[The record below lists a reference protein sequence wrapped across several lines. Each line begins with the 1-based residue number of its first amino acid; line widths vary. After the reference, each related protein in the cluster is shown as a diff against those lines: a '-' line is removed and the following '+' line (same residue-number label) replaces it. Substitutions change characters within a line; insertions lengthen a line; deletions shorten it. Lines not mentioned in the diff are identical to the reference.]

1 MAMPDNPTT
10 QRVDMNADS
19 QTAAQ
24 SALGASSLS
33 DLSGVLKDVYL
44 PGITNTLFFDN
55 KFTRLIKNEAG
66 NIDASGRRIVKAF
79 ETQRGGGLGP
89 MEEGG
94 DFVKSRSIDGF
105 QGWEWLKYCNMYVEF
120 TGPAIATVQA
130 GVGSYLDVVDS
141 HMQSMAQ
148 AAQLDLERILM
159 GCGDGRLAQLNV
171 LPTADSATL
180 TIKGPGFFD
189 SQFIEDGMR
198 IDVIAPVTT
207 SATAYTIRHWNA
219 SSTASGLTINSHT
232 TGNKRTSTKGSIT
245 IDQTLDIDVDD
256 FADGDW
262 IIRENAYGEVNNDGV
277 SQCLE
282 QNGLC
287 NLVSDGLSDTVR
299 GFSDDNGWLPTDES
313 TENYTKI
320 WNTGRSSYANQL
332 RSISYNINDE
342 LDEENLL
349 SVLIEAE
356 NQHQSDPNILIV
368 TPRAVLKY
376 FMNMRDDR
384 RFNTME
390 AMDWTGGYTGL
401 GIQLGDKKLMVTGLN
416 SCPTGIGFLIN
427 TGDFSF
433 VRPPGWSGY
442 RWLQSSGGGILNQK
456 EASDTR
462 FATAVDYWQF
472 VCNVPDRQIKLYNIT
487 E

>member
-1 MAMPDNPTT
+1 
-10 QRVDMNADS
+10 MNS
-19 QTAAQ
+19 SEVTAAT
-24 SALGASSLS
+24 SALGSASL
-33 DLSGVLKDVYL
+33 DGLSGVLKDVYL

-66 NIDASGRRIVKAF
+66 NLDASGRRIVKAF
-79 ETQRGGGLGP
+79 ETQRGGGIGP
-89 MEEGG
+89 MSEGG
-94 DFVKSRSIDGF
+94 EFQKSRAIDGF

-130 GVGSYLDVVDS
+130 GAGSYLDVVDS

-148 AAQLDLERILM
+148 SAQLDLERILM
-159 GCGDGRLAQLNV
+159 GTGDGRLAEIGTTA
-171 LPTADSATL
+171 TADSAVYNIT
-180 TIKGPGFFD
+180 GPGFFD
-189 SQFIEDGMR
+189 SQFVEDGMLVD
-198 IDVIAPVTT
+198 IIAPITT
-207 SATAYTIRHWNA
+207 SATTVALREYDDDGNL
-219 SSTASGLTINSHT
+219 TADDLRITAHT
-232 TGNKRTSTKGSIT
+232 QGNKRTSTQGTIT
-245 IDQTLDIDVDD
+245 LYDTNASAAATFDTSSTTVV
-256 FADGDW
+256 AGDW
-262 IIRENAYGEVNNDGV
+262 ITRANAYGEVNNDGV
-277 SQCLE
+277 NQCLE

-287 NLVSDGLSDTVR
+287 NLVSDGLTGSVR
-299 GFSDDNGWLPTDES
+299 GYYDNNGWLPEDED
-313 TENYTKI
+313 TQNYAKI
-320 WNTGRSSYANQL
+320 WQTARSSYPNQL

-433 VRPPGWSGY
+433 IRPPGWSGY

-456 EASDTR
+456 EGSDVR

-472 VCNVPDRQIKLYNIT
+472 CCNVPDRQIKLYNIT